1 MTAFSDRARALSEG
15 VTALPD
21 SPLVLGIES
30 SCDEMAAAVLRGDRE
45 ILSSIVHGQADV
57 HAPYGGVVPELAS
70 RDHVRVVSE
79 VVERAL
85 AAAGVRASDLDGVAM
100 TAGPG
105 LVGSLLVG
113 LSFGKAFAYAQGL
126 PFVGVHHLVGH
137 LVAAEVGGT
146 VGATSRESEDVVEGA
161 SEGSEQVGPV
171 VASEEGGNLAPP
183 YVGLVVSGGHTALYR
198 VNAEGRPVLL
208 GETRD
213 DAAGEAFDKVAKLLG
228 LAYPGG
234 PAISKL
240 AEEGNPEAVAFPRPM
255 SKRPGLDFSYSGLK
269 TAVSVEL
276 ARRGGLEALG
286 PGERADLAAS
296 FEAAVVDSLVGRSVR
311 AMRLEDTKRIAIV
324 GGVAANARLR
334 REMRAA
340 GAREGFAVI
349 FPPMDLCTDNAV
361 MIAAA
366 GSRLLSRGVRDELS
380 LEAFSRVPLGAA
392 PWRDLEAPGLPST
405 DDATKG

>member
-1 MTAFSDRARALSEG
+1 MTAHVSHS
-15 VTALPD
+15 
-21 SPLVLGIES
+21 SPQTRRSQEFPPSALVLGIES

-45 ILSSIVHGQADV
+45 ILSSVVHGQAEV

-70 RDHVRVVSE
+70 RDHARVVSE
-79 VVERAL
+79 VVATAL
-85 AAAGVRASDLDGVAM
+85 EQAGLGAEELDGVAM

-113 LSFGKAFAYAQGL
+113 LSFGKAFAYSQGL

-137 LVAAEVGGT
+137 LVAAEVGG
-146 VGATSRESEDVVEGA
+146 ESGK
-161 SEGSEQVGPV
+161 
-171 VASEEGGNLAPP
+171 NLEPP

-198 VNAEGRPVLL
+198 VSAEDRPSVL

-228 LAYPGG
+228 LEYPGG

-240 AEEGNPEAVAFPRPM
+240 AQQGDPKAIDFPRPM
-255 SKRPGLDFSYSGLK
+255 SRRPGLDFSYSGLK

-276 ARRGGLEALG
+276 ARRGGLDSLR
-286 PGERADLAAS
+286 PGDRADFAAS
-296 FEAAVVDSLVGRSVR
+296 FEAAVVESLVARSVR
-311 AMRLEDTKRIAIV
+311 AMRLEDSRRIAIV
-324 GGVAANARLR
+324 GGVAANRRLR
-334 REMRAA
+334 EEMTAA
-340 GAREGFAVI
+340 GEREGFEAV

-366 GSRLLSRGVRDELS
+366 GSRLLARGVRDELS
-380 LEAFSRVPLGAA
+380 LEAFSRVPLGDA
-392 PWRDLEAPGLPST
+392 PWRDPVRPDETSR
-405 DDATKG
+405 